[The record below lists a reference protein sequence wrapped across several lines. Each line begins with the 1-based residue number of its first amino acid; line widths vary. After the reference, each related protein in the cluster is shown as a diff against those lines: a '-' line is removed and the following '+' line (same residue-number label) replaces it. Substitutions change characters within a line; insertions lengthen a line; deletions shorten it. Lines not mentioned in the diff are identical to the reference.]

1 MEGKAVVQI
10 RAALEALRLSDYVP
24 DAYRQL
30 MIGNCLV
37 RLGLNQAARASYIE
51 ALEGY
56 LTHRLM
62 WASGG
67 MINLLVES
75 YLLAGRSDLFA
86 KTAAEADAY
95 RADKR
100 ALAPVAQYA
109 FALVELIRGNLD
121 QTQKHVAQL
130 IAKPRF
136 KLTFE
141 AGAAI
146 QELVDRHDEAVPA
159 AIERL
164 LQVHANSAK
173 HGALRDTH
181 ERYICLP
188 AMAISI
194 LATNI
199 GININS
205 KSEYYSES
213 YLQLLRAGS
222 GLA

>member
-1 MEGKAVVQI
+1 MRLVGLD
-10 RAALEALRLSDYVP
+10 RWLSLETPQR
-24 DAYRQL
+24 
-30 MIGNCLV
+30 C
-37 RLGLNQAARASYIE
+37 
-51 ALEGY
+51 
-56 LTHRLM
+56 
-62 WASGG
+62 
-67 MINLLVES
+67 
-75 YLLAGRSDLFA
+75 
-86 KTAAEADAY
+86 
-95 RADKR
+95 
-100 ALAPVAQYA
+100 
-109 FALVELIRGNLD
+109 
-121 QTQKHVAQL
+121 
-130 IAKPRF
+130 
-136 KLTFE
+136 
-141 AGAAI
+141 